1 MINKNIPDS
10 IVKKFNKVLFKP
22 GEAVCFTW
30 LGERCYG
37 YVEKSKLS
45 TWGIQYTVRMYDTKY
60 PCGIQIDGYKTKYT
74 TGYILFNDTIESDT
88 NELKRRADLKPEIY
102 NPININKI
110 IHERPGSDQTREVS
124 TNTRRTR
131 TKSTDNDR
139 LRRKDASTTNTET
152 ASDTAIG
159 VPGTANIGSSNSRM
173 RRSDTSKSSTAKP
186 KKEKAIKEKT
196 TKPTK
201 NLDDAIKKQK
211 DFLSGFV
218 KKE

>member
-45 TWGIQYTVRMYDTKY
+45 TWGIQYTVSMHGTKY

-74 TGYILFNDTIESDT
+74 TGYILFNET
-88 NELKRRADLKPEIY
+88 NELDSAELKRRVDLKPEIY
-102 NPININKI
+102 TPIYTNKAPN
-110 IHERPGSDQTREVS
+110 ERAGSNQPREVS

-139 LRRKDASTTNTET
+139 LRRKDASTANTET
-152 ASDTAIG
+152 APDTAVR
-159 VPGTANIGSSNSRM
+159 VPGTANIGSSDSRM
-173 RRSDTSKSSTAKP
+173 RRRDSKESSIIKP
-186 KKEKAIKEKT
+186 KKEKTVKEKT
-196 TKPTK
+196 TRPSK